1 MPSKERITPPK
12 KLKHKQCNTFKP
24 HFPCAI
30 LNCLASTS
38 WLMIR
43 KFGWVNGRN
52 FRCMER
58 TMININFLCKED
70 NENI

>member
-1 MPSKERITPPK
+1 MPSKERITPNK

-43 KFGWVNGRN
+43 KFGWVKMVEILDVWKGQRL
-52 FRCMER
+52 
-58 TMININFLCKED
+58 I
-70 NENI
+70 